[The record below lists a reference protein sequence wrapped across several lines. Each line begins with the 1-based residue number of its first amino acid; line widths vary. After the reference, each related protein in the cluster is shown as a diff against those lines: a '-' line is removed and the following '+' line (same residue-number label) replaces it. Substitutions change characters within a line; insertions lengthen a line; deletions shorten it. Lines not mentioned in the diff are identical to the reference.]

1 MKSLMRISCLIALAI
16 ALAGS
21 LQAQK
26 FGYVNS
32 ASILAAMPEVS
43 QADANLEALQKQLQK
58 KGQNMLEQLQQDYMA
73 LQQKVQEGSLSPKQ
87 QEEQA
92 QKLQEREQEIGKF
105 EQDMRKQVNEKRE
118 SLLGPI
124 YEKVNEAIQ
133 TVAEENGFQ
142 FVFDQNV
149 LLYADDSQ
157 DISTMV
163 KAKLGL

>member
-92 QKLQEREQEIGKF
+92 QKLQEREQEIGQF